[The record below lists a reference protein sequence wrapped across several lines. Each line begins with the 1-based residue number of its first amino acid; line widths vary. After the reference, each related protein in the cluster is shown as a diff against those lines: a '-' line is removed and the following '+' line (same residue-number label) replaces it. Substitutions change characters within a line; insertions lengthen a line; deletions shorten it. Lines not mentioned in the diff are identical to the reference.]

1 MYQLM
6 WKYAK
11 GKVDVLGVFERPEQ
25 AWAAVMRDMRTLMDL
40 SNRRPTLRDKVKR
53 ATVETH
59 RLRAANS
66 VEGVVNVGHAKY
78 WLEELS

>member
-11 GKVDVLGVFERPEQ
+11 GKVDMLGVYERPEQ
-25 AWAAVMRDMRTLMDL
+25 AWAAVLRDMRTLMEL
-40 SNRRPTLRDKVKR
+40 SNRRPALRDKVKH
-53 ATVETH
+53 ATVETN

-66 VEGVVNVGHAKY
+66 AEGIVIVGNAKY